1 MGMKQK
7 IKITGP
13 RVHDVGFRLFLL
25 EEALNIDIEKFNAY
39 NKSEEGA
46 QVVVILLEGD
56 ETQLAEFREYAEN
69 NHPPAANVSLVKFED
84 YEGKVLSIDRYLHV
98 IQIGQLQKGISA
110 LQSIDGKL
118 QGVDGKLQSIDGK
131 QDQIHGK
138 LDQTNSK
145 LDQTNS
151 KLDQTNSKLDQIL
164 DKQDDTIGEI
174 RELREDMAKRDT
186 GKRLAR
192 IEKDIRVI
200 KSKMSIR

>member
-1 MGMKQK
+1 MKQK

-25 EEALNIDIEKFNAY
+25 EEALNIDIEKFNAI

-46 QVVVILLEGD
+46 QVVVVLLEGD
-56 ETQLAEFREYAEN
+56 EKQLAEFREYAEN
-69 NHPPAANVSLVKFED
+69 NRPPTADVSSVKFED
-84 YEGKVLSIDRYLHV
+84 YEGKVMSIDRYLHV

-110 LQSIDGKL
+110 LQSIDGK
-118 QGVDGKLQSIDGK
+118 
-131 QDQIHGK
+131 QDQTNVK
-138 LDQTNSK
+138 LDQTNVK
-145 LDQTNS
+145 LDQTNV
-151 KLDQTNSKLDQIL
+151 KLDQTNVKLDQTNVKLDQIL

-174 RELREDMAKRDT
+174 RELREDLARRDT
-186 GKRLAR
+186 GERLAR